1 MRAPR
6 LSTTRRPGRPSRGT
20 ARRGVVAS
28 AAASFLLLLVSGCGS
43 DPVYLTTPTM
53 EPGDARACQ
62 DLKNAL
68 PDDVADQHRRLTQ
81 PASALGA
88 AWGDDPPITLLCGV
102 GVPDSFDKFATCEE
116 ADGVGWFVP
125 DDQIDDESE
134 DVTMTTV
141 GYRPR
146 ITVTVP
152 ARLRPEGVAAAM
164 ATLAGPVKAEL
175 RLAQPC
181 R

>member
-1 MRAPR
+1 MA
-6 LSTTRRPGRPSRGT
+6 L
-20 ARRGVVAS
+20 A
-28 AAASFLLLLVSGCGS
+28 GCGQN
-43 DPVYLTTPTM
+43 PVYLDTPTM
-53 EPGDARACQ
+53 SPADARACQ
-62 DLKNAL
+62 HLKDSL
-68 PDDVADQHRRLTQ
+68 PDDLADQHRRLTQ

-102 GVPDSFDKFATCEE
+102 GVPDSYDKYASCEE

-125 DDQIDDESE
+125 PDQVDDGST

-152 ARLRPEGVAAAM
+152 ARLRPEGVAAVM
-164 ATLAGPVKAEL
+164 ATLAGPVKDRLEL
-175 RLAQPC
+175 SQPC
-181 R
+181 Q

>member
-1 MRAPR
+1 MRAPL
-6 LSTTRRPGRPSRGT
+6 LSTPRRPGSAEFFRT
-20 ARRGVVAS
+20 RRGVVAS
-28 AAASFLLLLVSGCGS
+28 AAALLAVSLTGCGQN
-43 DPVYLTTPTM
+43 PVYLDTPTM
-53 EPGDARACQ
+53 SQEDAAACQ
-62 DLKNAL
+62 HLKDAL
-68 PDDVADQHRRLTQ
+68 PDDLADQHRRLTQ

-88 AWGDDPPITLLCGV
+88 AWGDDPPVTLLCGV

-125 DDQIDDESE
+125 EAQIDDQSK

-152 ARLRPEGVAAAM
+152 SRLRPDGVAAVM
-164 ATLAGPVKAEL
+164 STLAGPVKRQL
-175 RLAQPC
+175 RLVQACQ
-181 R
+181 

>member
-1 MRAPR
+1 M
-6 LSTTRRPGRPSRGT
+6 GRV
-20 ARRGVVAS
+20 RRGVVAS
-28 AAASFLLLLVSGCGS
+28 AATLLPLALAGCGQN
-43 DPVYLTTPTM
+43 PVYLDTPTM
-53 EPGDARACQ
+53 EPADARSCQ

-88 AWGDDPPITLLCGV
+88 AWGDDPPITLVCGV

-116 ADGVGWFVP
+116 ANGVGWFVP
-125 DDQIDDESE
+125 DDQINDESK

-152 ARLRPEGVAAAM
+152 SRLRPEGVAAAM

-175 RLAQPC
+175 KLSQPC

>member
-1 MRAPR
+1 MPAARAR
-6 LSTTRRPGRPSRGT
+6 THRRPGRSW
-20 ARRGVVAS
+20 RRGVVAS
-28 AAASFLLLLVSGCGS
+28 AVVAGLGLGLAACG
-43 DPVYLTTPTM
+43 DNPVYLDTPTM
-53 EPGDARACQ
+53 EPRDARACQ
-62 DLKNAL
+62 HLKDAL

-102 GVPDSFDKFATCEE
+102 GVPATFDKFASCEE
-116 ADGVGWFVP
+116 ANGVGWFVP
-125 DDQIDDESE
+125 DDQLQDESK

-164 ATLAGPVKAEL
+164 STLAGPVKQEL
-175 RLAQPC
+175 TLVQPC

>member
-1 MRAPR
+1 MA
-6 LSTTRRPGRPSRGT
+6 LGLT
-20 ARRGVVAS
+20 
-28 AAASFLLLLVSGCGS
+28 GCGQN
-43 DPVYLTTPTM
+43 PVYLDTPTM
-53 EPGDARACQ
+53 EPADARACQ
-62 DLKNAL
+62 HLKDAL

-102 GVPDSFDKFATCEE
+102 GVPDTFDKYATCEE

-125 DDQIDDESE
+125 DDQVNDESE

-152 ARLRPEGVAAAM
+152 SRLRPEGVAAAM

-175 RLAQPC
+175 KLSQPC

>member
-1 MRAPR
+1 MA
-6 LSTTRRPGRPSRGT
+6 LGLT
-20 ARRGVVAS
+20 
-28 AAASFLLLLVSGCGS
+28 GCGQN
-43 DPVYLTTPTM
+43 PVYLDTPTM
-53 EPGDARACQ
+53 EPADARACQ

-102 GVPDSFDKFATCEE
+102 GVPDTFDKYATCEE

-152 ARLRPEGVAAAM
+152 SRLRPEGVAAAM

-175 RLAQPC
+175 KLSQPC

>member
-1 MRAPR
+1 M
-6 LSTTRRPGRPSRGT
+6 STL
-20 ARRGVVAS
+20 AAGVVLGLA
-28 AAASFLLLLVSGCGS
+28 GCG
-43 DPVYLTTPTM
+43 DNPVYLDTPTM
-53 EPGDARACQ
+53 EPADARACQ
-62 DLKNAL
+62 HLKDAL

-102 GVPDSFDKFATCEE
+102 GVPASFDKFATCEQ

-125 DDQIDDESE
+125 DDQLDDQSK

-146 ITVTVP
+146 VTVTVP

-164 ATLAGPVKAEL
+164 STLAGPVKTEL
-175 RLAQPC
+175 SLVQPC